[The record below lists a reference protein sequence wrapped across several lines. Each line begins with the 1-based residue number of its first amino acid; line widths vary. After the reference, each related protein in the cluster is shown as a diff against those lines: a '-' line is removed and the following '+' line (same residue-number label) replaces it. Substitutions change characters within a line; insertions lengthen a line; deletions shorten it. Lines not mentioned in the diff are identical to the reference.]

1 MYINNDLIGRGGLM
15 LPVLIA
21 QTTDYDY
28 GTAAS
33 DAAAATAAGTAAVGI
48 GIAMIIFWLVFG
60 LATLVLWIW
69 ALVDVIRREFPN
81 SNDKVLWIVLIIVL
95 GILGSILYLI
105 IGRKKGTIPA
115 AKVA

>member
-1 MYINNDLIGRGGLM
+1 M
-15 LPVLIA
+15 LPVLLA

-28 GTAAS
+28 GTSAA

-60 LATLVLWIW
+60 LATLIFWIW
-69 ALVDVIRREFPN
+69 ALIDVIRREFPN
-81 SNDKVLWIVLIIVL
+81 PNDKILWIVLIIVL

-105 IGRKKGTIPA
+105 IGRRKGTIPA
-115 AKVA
+115 AK

>member
-1 MYINNDLIGRGGLM
+1 MAEPSIDPPRADRGGFM

-21 QTTDYDY
+21 QTTDF
-28 GTAAS
+28 GTSAS

-48 GIAMIIFWLVFG
+48 GVAMIIFWLVFG

-115 AKVA
+115 AK